1 MERKNELGPKLRKR
15 LSKELAALNRLIE
28 RLLWYEGLLEARLS
42 NKFLQQKEYRNLTE
56 NQHGRFRTVGI
67 LFIFDTGTHI
77 IGEPEKNSQKI

>member
-1 MERKNELGPKLRKR
+1 MGPKLRKR
-15 LSKELAALNRLIE
+15 LSEELATLNRLIE

-67 LFIFDTGTHI
+67 LLIFDTGTHI
-77 IGEPEKNSQKI
+77 GDPEKNTQKN